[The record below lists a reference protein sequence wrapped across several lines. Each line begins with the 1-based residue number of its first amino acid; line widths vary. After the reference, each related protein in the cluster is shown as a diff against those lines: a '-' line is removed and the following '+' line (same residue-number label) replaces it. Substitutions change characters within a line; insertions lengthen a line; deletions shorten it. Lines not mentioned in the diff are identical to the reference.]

1 MLNTKKRER
10 KRGNSFFIFNMKIP
24 TEKECLGL
32 FAEHKVPSN
41 ILLHSKAVCRVSLFL
56 ANKLKKKGVDVNIDL
71 VRSGALLHD
80 LMKAVV
86 IGELKEDKKFK
97 LEKPTKEMINHWSNM
112 KKKHKGKHETEVT
125 YEILKHEFPEF
136 ARFIIEVGLSSKAF
150 HKIKGWEEKIIHYAD
165 WRVFVDDI
173 VPLKER
179 IDDLSRRYNKKG
191 PEWEKIKK
199 SEFELEKEI
208 CELIGIKPEN
218 LKEKI
223 KGLNTM
229 L

>member
-1 MLNTKKRER
+1 MR
-10 KRGNSFFIFNMKIP
+10 IP
-24 TEKECLGL
+24 TEKECLGF

-41 ILLHSKAVCRVSLFL
+41 ILLHSKAVCRVSMFL
-56 ANKLKKKGVDVNIDL
+56 ANELKKKGADINIDL

-86 IGELKEDKKFK
+86 IDELKEDKRFK
-97 LEKPTKEMINHWSNM
+97 LEKPTEEMINHWNNM

-136 ARFIIEVGLSSKAF
+136 AEFILEVGLSSKTF
-150 HKIKGWEEKIIHYAD
+150 HKITGWEEKIIHYAD

-179 IDDLSRRYNKKG
+179 IDDLSSRYNKKG
-191 PEWEKIKK
+191 LEWEKIKK
-199 SEFELEKEI
+199 SEFKLEKEI
-208 CELIGIKPEN
+208 CSLIGIKPEE

-223 KGLNTM
+223 KGLNST